1 MSRSPTAPPQNP
13 RVLAGK
19 GRREFQA
26 SGGLLGAVSL
36 GPSGCLQRGWEAMAL
51 SDMCCKCL
59 APAWL
64 RGSVAVVGSG
74 SCRRGSPPGSG
85 TVIVR
90 GACKRQ
96 QRARRLEG
104 HLCPQPHTW
113 GPLCT
118 SVSLFCPFLLL
129 PQSRPL
135 SSLTKA
141 SVPLCSRSCKPD
153 QATYSQV
160 SRPARPLGLGGQ
172 TGLCSNPPAACFR
185 NQRCAGTQPHTFVPV
200 LSGAA
205 FIPLRQT

>member
-1 MSRSPTAPPQNP
+1 
-13 RVLAGK
+13 
-19 GRREFQA
+19 
-26 SGGLLGAVSL
+26 
-36 GPSGCLQRGWEAMAL
+36 MAL

-59 APAWL
+59 ALAWL

-74 SCRRGSPPGSG
+74 SCRRGSPPGSS

-104 HLCPQPHTW
+104 HLCPEPHTW

-205 FIPLRQT
+205 SCHYGRPECCNREHMASKPEIFTIGPFREKVCQLLTWSMKSRHFLV